1 MTGVPIRSKWSGYV
15 VAPPDLYLG
24 PLDRAL
30 AGVARPPGPGAQ
42 PGQPEPART
51 ESGGYLRYM
60 DDFLLFGRTKEELH
74 RSRAGAARVLGDEL
88 CLRLKEPGTFI
99 APVAA
104 GVPFLGLR
112 IFPGTIR
119 LDDSSNRNSNTLFSP
134 ASSPPGQKA
143 SVHGRPSRA
152 SAATRA
158 AVPRPSEGPNS
169 PAAPVAPRR
178 GRGGPF
184 QPFLARY
191 RRFPPACP
199 CNDQQALA
207 DHFNLS

>member
-1 MTGVPIRSKWSGYV
+1 MTGSNRVIR
-15 VAPPDLYLG
+15 
-24 PLDRAL
+24 
-30 AGVARPPGPGAQ
+30 
-42 PGQPEPART
+42 
-51 ESGGYLRYM
+51 GGNWNNNLNNS
-60 DDFLLFGRTKEELH
+60 
-74 RSRAGAARVLGDEL
+74 RSANRNNNN
-88 CLRLKEPGTFI
+88 P
-99 APVAA
+99 
-104 GVPFLGLR
+104 
-112 IFPGTIR
+112 
-119 LDDSSNRNSNTLFSP
+119 SNRNNNVGFRP